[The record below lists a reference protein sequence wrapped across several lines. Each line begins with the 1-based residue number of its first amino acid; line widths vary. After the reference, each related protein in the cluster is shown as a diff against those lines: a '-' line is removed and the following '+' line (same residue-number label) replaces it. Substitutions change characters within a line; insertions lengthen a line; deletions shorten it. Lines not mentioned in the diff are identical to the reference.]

1 MTYVELTASRH
12 GVVFLGHSRCIRNA
26 DGGGSSATF
35 AIRLN
40 VCVSGRLT
48 YLVHEWVMKISPAYI
63 LKVFY
68 SGMLQSFSQFIFTGV
83 LFFCRHIIK
92 LTVLV

>member
-1 MTYVELTASRH
+1 MVSLFWDTVAASEMQID
-12 GVVFLGHSRCIRNA
+12 GH
-26 DGGGSSATF
+26 GSSATF

-48 YLVHEWVMKISPAYI
+48 YLVHEWVMKISPVYI

-83 LFFCRHIIK
+83 LFF
-92 LTVLV
+92 L